1 MEAQTT
7 AEPTTNKTMN
17 IVLWVAQVA
26 LAGMFAMAG
35 FTKVSMSIPEVI
47 EAVPAL
53 EGMAGG
59 LIRFIGTAELL
70 GAIGL
75 IVPALTRIQPKLTAY
90 AGIGLAIIMVLAAIV
105 HGTRGEFPMIG
116 MNVVLGAVAL
126 FIAWGRM
133 KKAPIEG
140 K

>member
-1 MEAQTT
+1 MEITT
-7 AEPTTNKTMN
+7 EPTSNKTMN
-17 IVLWVAQVA
+17 IVLWVAQVL

-75 IVPALTRIQPKLTAY
+75 IIPALTRIQPKLTAF
-90 AGIGLAIIMVLAAIV
+90 AAIGLAIIMLLAAGV
-105 HGTRGEFPMIG
+105 HASRGEFPMIG
-116 MNVVLGAVAL
+116 MNAVLAAVAI
-126 FIAWGRM
+126 FVAWGRL
-133 KKAPIEG
+133 KKAPILS

>member
-1 MEAQTT
+1 METT
-7 AEPTTNKTMN
+7 TVPKTNKTIN
-17 IVLWVAQVA
+17 IVLWVAQVL

-47 EAVPAL
+47 ANVPAL

-59 LIRFIGTAELL
+59 LIRFIGASELL

-75 IVPALTRIQPKLTAY
+75 ILPALTRIQPKLTAY
-90 AGIGLAIIMVLAAIV
+90 AGIGLATIMVLAAIV

-116 MNVVLGAVAL
+116 MNAVLAALAL
-126 FIAWGRM
+126 FVAWGRL
-133 KKAPIEG
+133 KKAPILS